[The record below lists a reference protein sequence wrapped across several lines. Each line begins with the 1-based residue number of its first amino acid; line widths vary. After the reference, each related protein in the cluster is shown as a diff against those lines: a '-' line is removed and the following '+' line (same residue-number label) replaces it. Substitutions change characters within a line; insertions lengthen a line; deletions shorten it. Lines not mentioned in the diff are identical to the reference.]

1 MLTPEESALLLDLNQ
16 RLRELHVQKAKA
28 QRSQNQA
35 RVAELQ
41 TEIDGLSEDCDQVLD
56 AAEAA

>member
-1 MLTPEESALLLDLNQ
+1 MLSPEESALLLDINQ

-28 QRSQNQA
+28 HRSQSHA

-41 TEIDGLSEDCDQVLD
+41 IEIDDLSEDCDKVLD
-56 AAEAA
+56 AAEVA